1 MTIPINMLWR
11 VQISVRKQLALTGI
25 FSLVLVTMV
34 IAIVRVA
41 VNSAFGLRTDTP
53 GFTCG
58 VLLSNVLVS
67 LHFFEFGLLL
77 TYSTGI

>member
-11 VQISVRKQLALTGI
+11 VQISVRKKLALTGI

-41 VNSAFGLRTDTP
+41 VISTFGLRTDTAWLYLWSSVEQCV
-53 GFTCG
+53 GKST
-58 VLLSNVLVS
+58 S
-67 LHFFEFGLLL
+67 LRIW
-77 TYSTGI
+77 SSID